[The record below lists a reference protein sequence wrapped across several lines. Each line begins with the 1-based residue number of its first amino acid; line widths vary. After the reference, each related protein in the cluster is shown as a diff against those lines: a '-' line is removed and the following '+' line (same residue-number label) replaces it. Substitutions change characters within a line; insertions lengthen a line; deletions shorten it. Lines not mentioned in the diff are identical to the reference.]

1 MTQTN
6 QSDTE
11 IRMKYERS
19 FTRWKEMPIAT
30 IPTPNGMPPTD
41 TLPVIPPHIA
51 DSVDIST
58 CNMRCDRSI
67 STCLRDSA
75 GEGNTFSS
83 PPCYLPPHACYTIS
97 LVSCIQV
104 SRTLKTVFS
113 RSPPYHMGV

>member
-1 MTQTN
+1 MIQTN

-58 CNMRCDRSI
+58 CNSAVIALLAPACVTQQGKEI
-67 STCLRDSA
+67 PFPLLLATCHHMLATPSHL
-75 GEGNTFSS
+75 
-83 PPCYLPPHACYTIS
+83 CH
-97 LVSCIQV
+97 V
-104 SRTLKTVFS
+104 SRY
-113 RSPPYHMGV
+113 PEH